1 MQSSNERLTT
11 GPGSGAGALSEL
23 TESDRRARD
32 SLASYREFAF
42 IQPATARPMAGP
54 ESSWMK
60 CEPGTVTSLAALVIG
75 HAAALHVDGVFR
87 ERRFSQFAAMKIDR
101 PNPVRWCSA

>member
-60 CEPGTVTSLAALVIG
+60 CEPGTVTSVWFFQLRQDSRGAPIKIAPGSALTNSLG
-75 HAAALHVDGVFR
+75 MSHCA
-87 ERRFSQFAAMKIDR
+87 
-101 PNPVRWCSA
+101 